1 MLIKNQNNQSYLV
14 YFANLYDGLFYIIDT
29 DKDASLIEDYLVLL
43 GNYNGVVEPSIDPI
57 DLLDTYRLG
66 TVTQLYTLHDFT
78 SSLRIDMENSFHY
91 QGQAVYQGRYIEAEE
106 VYNSSVQY
114 EDLLEDFIKKY
125 NLNKEQDYDYD
136 I

>member
-1 MLIKNQNNQSYLV
+1 M
-14 YFANLYDGLFYIIDT
+14 
-29 DKDASLIEDYLVLL
+29 
-43 GNYNGVVEPSIDPI
+43 
-57 DLLDTYRLG
+57 
-66 TVTQLYTLHDFT
+66 TQ
-78 SSLRIDMENSFHY
+78 NSFHY